1 MGFITADMNINGS
14 LERAGLIPD
23 SKSDNKSICIDHKV
37 TNSFSYREPYFSKYF
52 IASRLWTSR
61 CSSWQ

>member
-23 SKSDNKSICIDHKV
+23 SKSDNKATCIDLKL
-37 TNSFSYREPYFSKYF
+37 TNSF
-52 IASRLWTSR
+52 
-61 CSSWQ
+61 